1 MSNREFIFPFQ
12 AVCTEFLIR
21 YPDLIF
27 ASTFPTFS
35 NHTFEMGIME
45 ATSHEHEIDIDK
57 EIAKRAGNDDLAKCI
72 SVGNDEDL
80 TVQKVST
87 IFGFTDFTNS

>member
-1 MSNREFIFPFQ
+1 
-12 AVCTEFLIR
+12 
-21 YPDLIF
+21 
-27 ASTFPTFS
+27 
-35 NHTFEMGIME
+35 ME

-87 IFGFTDFTNS
+87 IFGFTDSPIHECCELGPTILPSSDFNLNGIE

>member
-1 MSNREFIFPFQ
+1 
-12 AVCTEFLIR
+12 
-21 YPDLIF
+21 
-27 ASTFPTFS
+27 
-35 NHTFEMGIME
+35 MGIME

-87 IFGFTDFTNS
+87 IFGFTDFTNSWMLRIGHNNFATIRLQFKWDWVEVANEYFITN

>member
-1 MSNREFIFPFQ
+1 
-12 AVCTEFLIR
+12 
-21 YPDLIF
+21 
-27 ASTFPTFS
+27 
-35 NHTFEMGIME
+35 MGIME